1 MDYLYKDGGLLY
13 KDGVQT
19 GQWTTSTCTK
29 YGAQSMVLMNAPT
42 QIAGLGYFMRLA
54 GLSPLLLLLEAPSPR
69 DQPTSAGRRA
79 LLGAG
84 AAFCIARAAAASDT
98 RELPPAPPEA
108 PPPSAERAPIKLA
121 TPEEARELE
130 ELASR
135 LPPIDAPVGSD
146 LDKMLNSS
154 PKGAPDDPRAH
165 GA

>member
-1 MDYLYKDGGLLY
+1 MDYLS
-13 KDGVQT
+13 V
-19 GQWTTSTCTK
+19 
-29 YGAQSMVLMNAPT
+29 QSMVLMNAPGA
-42 QIAGLGYFMRLA
+42 QAGPCRAAPDRRLGYFMRLA

-84 AAFCIARAAAASDT
+84 AAFCISRAAAASDT

-108 PPPSAERAPIKLA
+108 LPPSEERAPMRLA

-130 ELASR
+130 ELAAR
-135 LPPIDAPVGSD
+135 LPPIDAPAGSD
-146 LDKMLNSS
+146 LDKMINSS